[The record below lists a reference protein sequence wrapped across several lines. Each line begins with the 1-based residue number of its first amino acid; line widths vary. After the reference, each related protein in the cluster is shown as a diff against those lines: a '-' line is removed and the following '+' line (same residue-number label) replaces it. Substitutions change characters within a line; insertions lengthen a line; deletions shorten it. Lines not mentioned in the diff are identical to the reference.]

1 MAEAG
6 SSEPMHSPKC
16 GQIGRG
22 NADAASAAQAQRF
35 QLLADSVPG
44 VVYLCRH
51 DATFSL
57 LYLNDRV
64 QDLTGF
70 PKEEFLQ
77 NRLRLIDLQHPDDA
91 PAIRSGIAHALS
103 EQRAYHLTYRLRHC
117 TGAWRWVEEFGRGVF
132 DDAHEHVLFLQG
144 FLSDV
149 TERKQA
155 EEALRESRS
164 MLQLVLDNIPA
175 RVFWKDRHSVFLGC
189 NRVFAADAGGASP
202 EDIIGKTD
210 YDLAW
215 KREEAEFFRACD
227 RRVMDSNQPEHH
239 IIEPQLQADGK
250 QAWLDTHKVPL
261 HDATGR
267 VVGILGTYEDITER
281 KRAEDQLLRERR
293 LFIGGPV
300 VVFRWLA
307 APEWPVEYV
316 SPNVAGIFGYA
327 ADDFLAGRIRYATA
341 IHPEDRARV
350 ASEIESYIQ
359 AGVACYEQNYRI
371 VRPDGRVRWLDDFT
385 VVVRDEG
392 GQVAH
397 FDGYVLDVTE
407 RRRTEEQQRR
417 LETRI
422 QQSQKLESLGILAGG
437 IAHDFNNLLVGVLGN
452 AGLALLELPP
462 DSPARAT
469 IGRIEVAAQRAA
481 DLTQQ
486 MLAYSGRGK
495 FITDTLDLSR
505 LVEEIAHLLRV
516 SISKKAALQF
526 ELAPQLPPV
535 RGDATQ
541 IRQVVMNVITN
552 ASDALGNRNGA
563 IVVSTGVK
571 QADRAYLQTTQL
583 GDNLPEGCYVSVE
596 VSDTGCGMDAETL
609 SRMFDPFFTTK
620 FSGRGLGLSAVL
632 GIVRGHRGALRVDS
646 APGRGTTFQVLF
658 PSGETAGP
666 SREALEGGLTMPE
679 PSWHG
684 TGTILV
690 VDDEEAVRTVA
701 RMALERF
708 GFEVLTADD
717 GPAALEVFTAHAD
730 RIVAVLLDLTM
741 PQMSGEE
748 VFQELHRL
756 RPDVPVILSSGFNEQ
771 DAVTGP
777 PGAGPA
783 AFVQKP
789 YRPLELID
797 KLRAVLK
804 AK

>member
-1 MAEAG
+1 MQ
-6 SSEPMHSPKC
+6 SPKC
-16 GQIGRG
+16 GQVGRG
-22 NADAASAAQAQRF
+22 KAEAASAAQAQRF

-70 PKEEFLQ
+70 SKEEFLHD
-77 NRLRLIDLQHPDDA
+77 RLRLIDLQHPDDA

-103 EQRAYHLTYRLRHC
+103 EQRAFHLTYRLRHC

-132 DDAHEHVLFLQG
+132 DDAHEQVLFLQG

-189 NRVFAADAGGASP
+189 NRVFAADAGGESP
-202 EDIIGKTD
+202 EDIIGRTD

-215 KREEAEFFRACD
+215 KREEAEFYRACD
-227 RRVMDSNQPEHH
+227 RRVMEADQPEYH

-261 HDATGR
+261 HDARGQ

-281 KRAEDQLLRERR
+281 KRAEDQLLRERH

-300 VVFRWLA
+300 VVLRWLA

-316 SPNVAGIFGYA
+316 SPNVAGVFGYA

-371 VRPDGRVRWLDDFT
+371 VRPDGSVRWLDDFT

-392 GQVAH
+392 GQVVH

-407 RRRTEEQQRR
+407 RRQAEEQQRR

-469 IGRIEVAAQRAA
+469 IERIEVAAQRAA

-516 SISKKAALQF
+516 SISKKAALRF
-526 ELAPQLPPV
+526 ELAPHLPPV

-552 ASDALGNRNGA
+552 ASDALGNRNGD

-571 QADRAYLQTTQL
+571 HADRAFLQTTQL

-596 VSDTGCGMDAETL
+596 VSDTGCGMDADTL

-632 GIVRGHRGALRVDS
+632 GIVRGHRGALRVES

-679 PSWHG
+679 QSWHG

-717 GPAALEVFTAHAD
+717 GPAALELFTAHAD

-771 DAVTGP
+771 DAVSGA
-777 PGAGPA
+777 PGDGPA

-804 AK
+804 TK